1 METHTVRVGV
11 KSARELEIEVE
22 DPASVVAAF
31 EKVLKGK
38 DTVLWI
44 TDVQGNRFGVSADS
58 VAFIEVE
65 KPKNREVGFSS

>member
-1 METHTVRVGV
+1 MEKHTIRVGV

-31 EKVLKGK
+31 EKALKGK
-38 DTVLWI
+38 GTVLWI
-44 TDVQGNRFGVSADS
+44 TDVQGNRFGISIDS

-65 KPKNREVGFSS
+65 KPKNREVGFAS